1 MKNSTKEGKANKTKE
16 QIRLLRV
23 LDWVADTIIVS
34 NVACLVILLND
45 KCLPELTTGINIFL
59 DISLWL
65 LFIELGV
72 RIYYKRKAFWKSSG
86 DVFDLVVTSICAVS
100 LMPSLISIRALRL
113 LRLVRTFRVFS
124 INKHMRRFSEAMFKS
139 LPRVAWS
146 SLFFGMTLLIYA
158 IIGSDSYAATTP
170 EYFGTL
176 SRSLFTLFQVMSLES
191 WASNVARPIMSVHPY
206 AWLYFV
212 SYILIVSYILLI
224 LVAGVITATTV
235 EVYEHDATHSDLLNE
250 IKKLQK
256 KVEELSRRFP
266 SEPEENSGNGN
277 SAAQ

>member
-1 MKNSTKEGKANKTKE
+1 MKNSTKEGKTNKTKG

-86 DVFDLVVTSICAVS
+86 DVFDFVVTSICAAS

-146 SLFFGMTLLIYA
+146 SVFFGMTLLIYA
-158 IIGSDSYAATTP
+158 IIGSDSYGATAP

-176 SRSLFTLFQVMSLES
+176 SRSLFTLFQVMSLEA
-191 WASNVARPIMSVHPY
+191 WASDVARPIMSVHPY

-212 SYILIVSYILLI
+212 SYILIVSYILLS

-235 EVYEHDATHSDLLNE
+235 EVYEHDTTHSDLLNE
-250 IKKLQK
+250 IKKLQR
-256 KVEELSRRFP
+256 KVDDLSRRLP
-266 SEPEENSGNGN
+266 SEPEEKSGNGN
-277 SAAQ
+277 NVAQ

>member
-1 MKNSTKEGKANKTKE
+1 MKNSTKEGKASKTKE

-45 KCLPELTTGINIFL
+45 KCPPELIKGINIFL

-65 LFIELGV
+65 LFIELGG

-100 LMPSLISIRALRL
+100 LIPSLISIRALRL

-146 SLFFGMTLLIYA
+146 SVFFGMTLLIYA
-158 IIGSDSYAATTP
+158 IIGSDSYGATAP

-176 SRSLFTLFQVMSLES
+176 SRSLFTLFQVMSLEA
-191 WASNVARPIMSVHPY
+191 WASDVARPIMSVHPY
-206 AWLYFV
+206 AWP
-212 SYILIVSYILLI
+212 IL
-224 LVAGVITATTV
+224 
-235 EVYEHDATHSDLLNE
+235 
-250 IKKLQK
+250 
-256 KVEELSRRFP
+256 
-266 SEPEENSGNGN
+266 
-277 SAAQ
+277 

>member
-1 MKNSTKEGKANKTKE
+1 MKNSTKEGKTNKTKG

-86 DVFDLVVTSICAVS
+86 DVFDFVVTSICAAS

-146 SLFFGMTLLIYA
+146 SVFFGMTLLIYA
-158 IIGSDSYAATTP
+158 IIGSDSYGATAP

-212 SYILIVSYILLI
+212 SYILIVSYILLS

-235 EVYEHDATHSDLLNE
+235 EVYEHDTTHSDLLNE
-250 IKKLQK
+250 IKKLQR
-256 KVEELSRRFP
+256 KVDDLSRRLP
-266 SEPEENSGNGN
+266 SEPEEKSGNGN
-277 SAAQ
+277 NVAQ

>member
-1 MKNSTKEGKANKTKE
+1 M
-16 QIRLLRV
+16 RV

-45 KCLPELTTGINIFL
+45 KCPPELIKGINIFL

-86 DVFDLVVTSICAVS
+86 DVFDLVVTSICVVS
-100 LMPSLISIRALRL
+100 LMPSLISVRALRL

-146 SLFFGMTLLIYA
+146 SVFFGMTLLIYA
-158 IIGSDSYAATTP
+158 IIGSDSYGATAP

-176 SRSLFTLFQVMSLES
+176 SRSLFTLFQVMSLEA
-191 WASNVARPIMSVHPY
+191 WASDVARPIMSVHPY

-212 SYILIVSYILLI
+212 SYILIVSYILLS

-256 KVEELSRRFP
+256 KVDELSRRLP
-266 SEPEENSGNGN
+266 SEPEKKSGNGN
-277 SAAQ
+277 SVAQ

>member
-1 MKNSTKEGKANKTKE
+1 MKNSTKEGKASKTKE

-45 KCLPELTTGINIFL
+45 KCPPELIKGINIFL

-86 DVFDLVVTSICAVS
+86 DVFDLVVTSICVVS
-100 LMPSLISIRALRL
+100 LMPSLISVRALRL

-146 SLFFGMTLLIYA
+146 SVFFGMTLLIYA
-158 IIGSDSYAATTP
+158 IIGSDSYGATAP

-176 SRSLFTLFQVMSLES
+176 SRSLFTLFQVMSLEA
-191 WASNVARPIMSVHPY
+191 WASDVARPIMSVHPY

-212 SYILIVSYILLI
+212 SYILIVSYILLS
-224 LVAGVITATTV
+224 LVAGVINATTV

-256 KVEELSRRFP
+256 KVDELSRRLP
-266 SEPEENSGNGN
+266 SEPEKKSGNGN
-277 SAAQ
+277 SVAQ

>member
-1 MKNSTKEGKANKTKE
+1 MKNSTKEGKASKTKE

-45 KCLPELTTGINIFL
+45 KCLPELTIGINIFL

-100 LMPSLISIRALRL
+100 LIPSLISIRALRL

-146 SLFFGMTLLIYA
+146 SVFFGMTLLIYA
-158 IIGSDSYAATTP
+158 IIGSDSYGATAP

-176 SRSLFTLFQVMSLES
+176 SRSLFTLFQVMSLEA
-191 WASNVARPIMSVHPY
+191 WASDVARPIMSVHPY

-212 SYILIVSYILLI
+212 SYILIVSYILLS

-256 KVEELSRRFP
+256 KVNELSRRLP
-266 SEPEENSGNGN
+266 SEPEEKSGNGN